1 MPWKSY
7 SRHCRYCNGTGPRMY
22 LPAVYLETG
31 IDVGAGYA
39 HKRCL
44 PDNVLRKL
52 RELDRERAKKQA
64 ALIAEHQRKVA
75 AAKVDANQQ

>member
-7 SRHCRYCNGTGPRMY
+7 SRHCRYCGNTGPRMH
-22 LPAVYLETG
+22 LPGVYVETG
-31 IDVGAGYA
+31 IDVGTGYA

-52 RELDRERAKKQA
+52 RQLDRERAKKQA
-64 ALIAEHQRKVA
+64 ALIAGNQRKLA
-75 AAKVDANQQ
+75 AAKADVNQR